1 MWKGINYQ
9 LIFTGVNLIFICRK
23 VHNYH
28 SRCPPITIKNGIYNI
43 SENKYICTRGNYYLF
58 GNETLECQEDGSWK
72 GEMPYCAT
80 SIPTVIWK
88 VFNDTKEIFLNGQCV
103 EATNNESWEVKV
115 FGKPFTGVRI
125 IFEENG
131 NSIGCPVVN
140 LTVNNQMYNERY
152 KTDCERNPIL
162 FEYKLPYNTKE
173 NIRFTVRENLWHD
186 FKICGIYVYS
196 KQAETCM
203 FSSLTLPN
211 GYITSTDIL
220 LNYGEY
226 ISFNCNEGFQL
237 HGYRYI
243 YCGVTNAI
251 TSLPHCQRIQCKD
264 SPNKVL
270 NGIWENWNRSKNYS
284 YEEELQLNCKFG
296 YELNATGSIKCLK
309 NGEWSHTTS
318 ICLSI

>member
-43 SENKYICTRGNYYLF
+43 SENKYICNKGNYYLF

-80 SIPTVIWK
+80 AIPTVIWK

-103 EATNNESWEVKV
+103 EAKNNESWEIKV
-115 FGKPFTGVRI
+115 FGKPFT
-125 IFEENG
+125 
-131 NSIGCPVVN
+131 
-140 LTVNNQMYNERY
+140 
-152 KTDCERNPIL
+152 DPIL

-173 NIRFTVRENLWHD
+173 NIRFTIRENLWHD

-196 KQAETCM
+196 KKPETCM

-251 TSLPHCQRIQCKD
+251 TLLSHCQRIECKD

-284 YEEELQLNCKFG
+284 YEDELHLNCKFG